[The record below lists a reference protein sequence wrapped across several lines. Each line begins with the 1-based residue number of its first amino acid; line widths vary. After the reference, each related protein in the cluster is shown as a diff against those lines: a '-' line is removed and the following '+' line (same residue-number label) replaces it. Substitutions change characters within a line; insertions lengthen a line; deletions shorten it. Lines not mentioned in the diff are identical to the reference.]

1 MKILVLHQYYLM
13 PGEGGGSR
21 FNEMARAWV
30 EAGHSVTVIAG
41 NVQYTTGTKP
51 PKYRWRWITKET
63 DGEVSVWRCHVSSLY
78 RKGSVGRA
86 WAFLTFV
93 LSTSTAVLTT
103 GRPDVIIATSP
114 PLFIAIPGWIAAR
127 MRRKPVPWVF
137 EVRDLWPE
145 SMVTMQILS
154 SDSVVVRALYVLE
167 RAACGKSDLINVLT
181 PAFRESILRR
191 GLARESKIVFIPN
204 GADVHRF
211 QPAPRENAV
220 RREYGWGNRTVV
232 IYAGVHGPANALS
245 QLVDAAERLRDRPD
259 IMIACVGDGPER
271 VALERRARGN
281 GLSNIIF
288 CGPQPKERM
297 PDFVNAADIGAAV
310 LQNNPTFRTVYP
322 NKVFDYMACSRP
334 VLIAIDG
341 IARAL
346 ICDEARAGVFAEP
359 ENGDSIAQAIRLL
372 ADSPEKCREMGANG
386 RRWVTANA
394 SREALAQQYLAVLSQ
409 LAKRGEIV
417 TA

>member
-1 MKILVLHQYYLM
+1 MKILLLHQYYLM

-30 EAGHSVTVIAG
+30 EEGHSVTVIAG

-51 PKYRWRWITKET
+51 AKYRWRWITQEI
-63 DGEVSVWRCHVSSLY
+63 DGGVTVWRCHVSRLY
-78 RKGSVGRA
+78 RKGPLGRA

-93 LSTSTAVLTT
+93 LSTSTAVMIT

-127 MRRKPVPWVF
+127 VRRARVPWVF

-145 SMVTMQILS
+145 SMVTMQIL
-154 SDSVVVRALYVLE
+154 DSGSFVIRALYALE
-167 RAACGKSDLINVLT
+167 RAACRTADVIIVLT
-181 PAFRESILRR
+181 PAFRESISRR

-204 GADVHRF
+204 GADLHRF
-211 QPAPRENAV
+211 QPGPRENAV

-232 IYAGVHGPANALS
+232 MYAGVHGPANALS
-245 QLVDAAERLRDRPD
+245 QLLDAAELLRDRRD
-259 IMIACVGDGPER
+259 IVIAFVGDGPER
-271 VALERRARGN
+271 EGLERRARAN
-281 GLSNIIF
+281 GMSNIMF

-359 ENGDSIAQAIRLL
+359 ENGVSIAGAIRLL
-372 ADSPEKCREMGANG
+372 ADSPEKCMEMGANG

-394 SREALAQQYLAVLSQ
+394 NREALAQRYLAVLSQ
-409 LAKRGEIV
+409 IAKGAES
-417 TA
+417 